1 MSENKDETV
10 APSPWRLDLRGS
22 RILVVDDTPANI
34 DVLFEVLNAAG
45 YEVAVATSGETALE
59 TARNGKPDLVLLDV
73 MMTEMDGFE
82 VCRRFRA
89 DPLLADVPI
98 IFLSAG
104 RAKTWKMT

>member
-45 YEVAVATSGETALE
+45 YEVAVATSGETVPSKLHG
-59 TARNGKPDLVLLDV
+59 TANRISSCSTL
-73 MMTEMDGFE
+73 
-82 VCRRFRA
+82 
-89 DPLLADVPI
+89 
-98 IFLSAG
+98 
-104 RAKTWKMT
+104 